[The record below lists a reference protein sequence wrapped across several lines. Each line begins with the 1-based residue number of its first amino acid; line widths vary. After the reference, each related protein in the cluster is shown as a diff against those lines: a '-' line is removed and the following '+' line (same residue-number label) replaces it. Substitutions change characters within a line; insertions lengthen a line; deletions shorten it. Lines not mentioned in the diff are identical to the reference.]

1 MNGKRVHFSRSRRS
15 YNSSQPRTFRRR
27 PLPAH
32 FLAPD
37 ESESANPKDST
48 IYDGLVDDYHDYDE
62 ELPEISYW
70 WD

>member
-1 MNGKRVHFSRSRRS
+1 M
-15 YNSSQPRTFRRR
+15 RRR

-37 ESESANPKDST
+37 ESKTTKDRDST
-48 IYDGLVDDYHDYDE
+48 VYPGLVDDYHDYDE
-62 ELPEISYW
+62 DLPEIAYW

>member
-1 MNGKRVHFSRSRRS
+1 MRGKRVHFSRSRSS
-15 YNSSQPRTFRRR
+15 YNSSHPRTMRRR

-37 ESESANPKDST
+37 ESENADPQDST
-48 IYDGLVDDYHDYDE
+48 IYDGLVDDYNDYDE
-62 ELPEISYW
+62 DLPEIAFW

>member
-1 MNGKRVHFSRSRRS
+1 M
-15 YNSSQPRTFRRR
+15 FRRR

-37 ESESANPKDST
+37 ESENANPKDST

-62 ELPEISYW
+62 DLPEIAYW